1 MLRARGIT
9 KVYKQGEETLQI
21 LKGIDLEV
29 AEKDSISIVGSSGA
43 GKSTL
48 LHILGT
54 LDKPTA
60 GDVFFRDQ
68 NLFQLSDSELAKFR
82 NENVGFVFQFHHLL
96 GEFKAFDNVM
106 MPGRLANWSYS
117 DCRKRADELFA
128 LMGLSHRKN
137 HYPSELSGG
146 EQQRLAIARAL
157 FLRPGMVLADEPTG
171 NLDSQNSL
179 KIQQLF
185 FDLMSELDITF
196 IVVTHD
202 TDFARQ
208 FRRQL
213 TMADGSWV

>member
-1 MLRARGIT
+1 MLRAQAIT
-9 KVYKQGEETLQI
+9 KVYKQGEESLQI

-29 AEKDSISIVGSSGA
+29 AENDSISIVGSSGA

-54 LDKPTA
+54 LDKPTS
-60 GDVFFRDQ
+60 GEVFFRDQ
-68 NLFQLSDSELAKFR
+68 NLFQMSDAELAEFR
-82 NENVGFVFQFHHLL
+82 NKNIGFVFQFHHLL
-96 GEFKAFDNVM
+96 SEFKAFDNVM
-106 MPGRLANWSYS
+106 IPGRIAKWSYS

-128 LMGLSHRKN
+128 LMGLSHRKG

-157 FLRPGMVLADEPTG
+157 FLRPALVLADEPTG
-171 NLDSQNSL
+171 NLDSKNSL

-185 FDLMSELDITF
+185 FDLMLELKVTF

-213 TMADGSWV
+213 TMADGQWV